1 MKNKM
6 ENFCLENAFQLS
18 FSVNF
23 ISKVFDFLVKNN
35 FEVLLSIYFNIFNDK
50 KFLLKNITKKITFLK
65 CARYLL
71 HFSGDKASQNSRM
84 AFAVS

>member
-23 ISKVFDFLVKNN
+23 ISKVFDFLVRNN
-35 FEVLLSIYFNIFNDK
+35 FEVLLSIYF
-50 KFLLKNITKKITFLK
+50 KIRADGLGFK
-65 CARYLL
+65 I
-71 HFSGDKASQNSRM
+71 
-84 AFAVS
+84 

>member
-1 MKNKM
+1 MTVLLLFYMKNKM

-35 FEVLLSIYFNIFNDK
+35 FEVLLSFYF
-50 KFLLKNITKKITFLK
+50 KIRADGLGFK
-65 CARYLL
+65 I
-71 HFSGDKASQNSRM
+71 
-84 AFAVS
+84 